1 MLLFPSLFCEL
12 KLLNMSFGV
21 FLHDECNLIY
31 RYTHIH
37 THADMYHLLSCVTK
51 KKKNEAVSR
60 TPVCLA

>member
-1 MLLFPSLFCEL
+1 MLLFPTLFCEL

-37 THADMYHLLSCVTK
+37 THADMYHPLSRVTK
-51 KKKNEAVSR
+51 KKKEAVSR